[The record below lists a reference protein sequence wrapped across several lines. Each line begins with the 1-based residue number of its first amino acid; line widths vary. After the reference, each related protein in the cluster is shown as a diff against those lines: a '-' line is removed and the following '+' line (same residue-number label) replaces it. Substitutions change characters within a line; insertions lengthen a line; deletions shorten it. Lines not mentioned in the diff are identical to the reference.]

1 MLNNRILITGA
12 TGFVGKQVIKRLCD
26 LDVKIYLVLRPG
38 KENIF
43 HDIDAVQSIIFSDD
57 VFKES
62 PAWWAEKCK
71 DIDIV
76 LHLAWYAEP
85 GQYLE
90 SPLNEECYKGTSSIA
105 QGAVLAGVKRFI
117 GIGTCFEYKFSELPL
132 EISSPLD
139 PKTPYAKAKV
149 KTFNYLSEFFDS
161 HDVEFLWCRLFY
173 LFGEG
178 EDERRLIPFLRKSLA
193 AGKEVELTSGDK
205 IKDYLDIQEASKIIA
220 SLAINIHTGPY
231 NVCSGQ
237 GVTIQSLAENIA
249 DEYDGRSLLKF
260 GKLERASYDPPYIVG
275 KKTDKNF

>member
-1 MLNNRILITGA
+1 MLNNRILVTGA
-12 TGFVGKQVIKRLCD
+12 TGFVGKQVIKHLCA

-43 HDIDAVQSIIFSDD
+43 YDIDAAHSIIFSDD

-62 PAWWAEKCK
+62 PAWWADKCK

-90 SPLNEECYKGTSSIA
+90 SPLNEDCYKGTSSIA

-117 GIGTCFEYKFSELPL
+117 GIGTCFEYKLSESPL

-139 PKTPYAKAKV
+139 PKTPYANAKV

-173 LFGEG
+173 LYGEG
-178 EDERRLIPFLRKSLA
+178 EDARRLIPVLREKLTN
-193 AGKEVELTSGDK
+193 GKKVALTKGTE
-205 IKDYLDIQEASKIIA
+205 IRDYLDVEEAGRIISK
-220 SLAINIHTGPY
+220 LALSDRLGPF

-237 GVTIQSLAENIA
+237 GVSLRELAKNIA
-249 DEYDGRSLLKF
+249 KDYDADHLLDF
-260 GKLERASYDPPYIVG
+260 GSYKGNVQEPPYIVG
-275 KKTDKNF
+275 KKYQV

>member
-1 MLNNRILITGA
+1 MKKKKILITGA
-12 TGFVGKQVIKRLCD
+12 NGFVGSKVIKH
-26 LDVKIYLVLRPG
+26 LDSMPNVELYLIAREQKVLFHEIDSIKSVKISKDLFQ
-38 KENIF
+38 ET
-43 HDIDAVQSIIFSDD
+43 SS
-57 VFKES
+57 
-62 PAWWAEKCK
+62 WWCKACK

-76 LHLAWYAEP
+76 IHLAWYAEP

-90 SPLNEECYKGTSSIA
+90 SPLNEECYKGTIAIA
-105 QGAVLAGVKRFI
+105 QGAVRAGVKRFI

-139 PKTPYAKAKV
+139 PKNPYAKAKV
-149 KTFNYLSEFFDS
+149 KTFNYLSKFFYS

-178 EDERRLIPFLRKSLA
+178 EDERRLFPFLRKSLA

-220 SLAINIHTGPY
+220 NLAINIHTGPY
-231 NVCSGQ
+231 NVCSGK
-237 GVTIQSLAENIA
+237 GVSIKSIAENIA
-249 DEYDGRSLLKF
+249 DEYDARSLLKY
-260 GKLERASYDPPYIVG
+260 GKLERASYDPAYIVG